1 MKTLIPGTI
10 ADAADVNGNFNELAK
25 RIDDVKTVSTH
36 SCTAYVGWQSVGN
49 VKSVGPIHVAPVT
62 AKRTAGAFSTSEA
75 PSFPILTIPTDCPA
89 PSSDVCVGS
98 ITFGGYT
105 TPLYYEAS
113 SRRLVVKAQATFTVD
128 LNMTGHGLA
137 VWVA

>member
-25 RIDDVKTVSTH
+25 RIDDTQTVHTH
-36 SCTAYVGWQSVGN
+36 AGATYVGWQSVGN

-62 AKRTAGAFSTSEA
+62 AKRTSGAFSTAEVA
-75 PSFPILTIPTDCPA
+75 SFPILTLPSDCPA
-89 PSSDVCVGS
+89 PASDVCVGS

-113 SRRLVVKAQATFTVD
+113 SRRLVVKAQANFNVG

>member
-25 RIDDVKTVSTH
+25 RIDDTQNVNTH
-36 SCTAYVGWQSVGN
+36 TCTTYVGWQSIGN
-49 VKSVGPIHVAPVT
+49 VNSVGPVHVAAVT
-62 AKRTAGAFSTSEA
+62 AKRTSGGFSTSDVS
-75 PSFPILTIPTDCPA
+75 SFPILTVPTDCPA

-113 SRRLVVKAQATFTVD
+113 SRRLVVKAQATFNVG

>member
-10 ADAADVNGNFNELAK
+10 ADAADVNANFNELAK
-25 RIDDVKTVSTH
+25 HIDDTQTVHTH
-36 SCTAYVGWQSVGN
+36 ACTTYAGWQSVGN
-49 VKSVGPIHVAPVT
+49 IKSVGPIHVAPVT
-62 AKRTAGAFSTSEA
+62 AKRTSGAFSTSDVA
-75 PSFPILTIPTDCPA
+75 SFSILTIPTDCPA
-89 PSSDVCVGS
+89 PSADACVGS

-105 TPLYYEAS
+105 SPLYYEAS

>member
-25 RIDDVKTVSTH
+25 RIDDTQNVNTH
-36 SCTAYVGWQSVGN
+36 TCTTYVGWQSVGN
-49 VKSVGPIHVAPVT
+49 VNSVGPVHVASVT
-62 AKRTAGAFSTSEA
+62 AKRTSGGFSTSDVS
-75 PSFPILTIPTDCPA
+75 SFPILTVPTDCPA

-113 SRRLVVKAQATFTVD
+113 SRRLVVKAQATFNVG

>member
-25 RIDDVKTVSTH
+25 RIDDTQNVHTRAGAT
-36 SCTAYVGWQSVGN
+36 YVGWQSVGN
-49 VKSVGPIHVAPVT
+49 VKSVGPIHVAGVT
-62 AKRTAGAFSTSEA
+62 AKRTSGGFSTSDVS
-75 PSFPILTIPTDCPA
+75 SFPILTIPTDCPA
-89 PSSDVCVGS
+89 PASDVCVGS

-105 TPLYYEAS
+105 SPLYYEAS
-113 SRRLVVKAQATFTVD
+113 SRRLVVKAQATFSVG

>member
-25 RIDDVKTVSTH
+25 RIDDTQTVHTH
-36 SCTAYVGWQSVGN
+36 AGATYVGWQSVGHVN
-49 VKSVGPIHVAPVT
+49 SVGPIHVAGVT
-62 AKRTAGAFSTSEA
+62 AKRTSEAFSTASVS
-75 PSFPILTIPTDCPA
+75 SFAILTIPTDCPA
-89 PSSDVCVGS
+89 PASDVCVGS

-105 TPLYYEAS
+105 SPLYYEAS
-113 SRRLVVKAQATFTVD
+113 SRRIVVKAQATFNVG

>member
-25 RIDDVKTVSTH
+25 RIDDAQKINSH
-36 SCTAYVGWQSVGN
+36 AGDAYNGWQSTGDI
-49 VKSVGPIHVAPVT
+49 KSVGPIHIASVA
-62 AKRTAGAFSTSEA
+62 AKRVAGAFSSGDVS
-75 PSFPILTIPTDCPA
+75 SFYILTVPADVPTPTADA
-89 PSSDVCVGS
+89 CVGS

-105 TPLYYEAS
+105 SPLYYEVA
-113 SRRLVVKAQATFTVD
+113 SRRLVVKAQASFSVGQ
-128 LNMTGHGLA
+128 NMTGHGLA

>member
-25 RIDDVKTVSTH
+25 RIDDTQTVHTH
-36 SCTAYVGWQSVGN
+36 AGATYVGWQSVGN
-49 VKSVGPIHVAPVT
+49 VKSVGPIHVASVA
-62 AKRTAGAFSTSEA
+62 AKRVAGAFSSGDVSTFYIFTVPA
-75 PSFPILTIPTDCPA
+75 DVPA

-105 TPLYYEAS
+105 SPLYYEAS
-113 SRRLVVKAQATFTVD
+113 SRRLVVKAQASFSVGQ
-128 LNMTGHGLA
+128 NMTGHGLA

>member
-25 RIDDVKTVSTH
+25 RIDDTQTVHTH
-36 SCTAYVGWQSVGN
+36 AAAAYVGWQSVGN

-62 AKRTAGAFSTSEA
+62 AKRTSGGFSTSDVS
-75 PSFPILTIPTDCPA
+75 SFPILTVPTDCPA

-105 TPLYYEAS
+105 SPLYYEAS
-113 SRRLVVKAQATFTVD
+113 SRRLVVKAQATFSVG
-128 LNMTGHGLA
+128 LNMTGYGLA

>member
-25 RIDDVKTVSTH
+25 RIDDAQKVNTRAGDSY
-36 SCTAYVGWQSVGN
+36 SGWQTDADI
-49 VKSVGPIHVAPVT
+49 KSVGPIHVASVA
-62 AKRTAGAFSTSEA
+62 AKRVAGAFSSGDVST
-75 PSFPILTIPTDCPA
+75 FYILTVPADVPA
-89 PSSDVCVGS
+89 PSADVCVGS

-105 TPLYYEAS
+105 SPLYYEAS
-113 SRRLVVKAQATFTVD
+113 SRRIVVKAQATFSVG
-128 LNMTGHGLA
+128 LNVTGHGLA

>member
-25 RIDDVKTVSTH
+25 RIDDTQTVHTH
-36 SCTAYVGWQSVGN
+36 SGTTYVGWQSVGN
-49 VKSVGPIHVAPVT
+49 IKSVGPIHVAPVT
-62 AKRTAGAFSTSEA
+62 AKRTSEAFSTSSVS
-75 PSFPILTIPTDCPA
+75 SFTILTIPTDCPA
-89 PSSDVCVGS
+89 PSADVCVGS

-105 TPLYYEAS
+105 SPLYYEAS
-113 SRRLVVKAQATFTVD
+113 SRRLVVKAQANFNVGQ
-128 LNMTGHGLA
+128 NMTGHGLA

>member
-25 RIDDVKTVSTH
+25 RIDDTQTVTTH
-36 SCTAYVGWQSVGN
+36 TAAAYVGWQSVGN
-49 VKSVGPIHVAPVT
+49 IKSVGPIHVAPVT
-62 AKRTAGAFSTSEA
+62 AKRTSGAFSTAEVA
-75 PSFPILTIPTDCPA
+75 SFPILTLPSDCPA
-89 PSSDVCVGS
+89 PASDVCVGS

-113 SRRLVVKAQATFTVD
+113 SRRLVVKAQANFSVGQ
-128 LNMTGHGLA
+128 NMTGHGLA

>member
-25 RIDDVKTVSTH
+25 RIDDAQKVNTH
-36 SCTAYVGWQSVGN
+36 TCTTYVGWQSVGN
-49 VKSVGPIHVAPVT
+49 VKSVGPVHVAAVT
-62 AKRTAGAFSTSEA
+62 AKRTSGGFSTSDVS
-75 PSFPILTIPTDCPA
+75 SFPILTVPTDCPA

-113 SRRLVVKAQATFTVD
+113 SRRLVVKAQATFNVG

>member
-25 RIDDVKTVSTH
+25 RIDDAQKVNTH
-36 SCTAYVGWQSVGN
+36 TCTTYVGWQSVGN
-49 VKSVGPIHVAPVT
+49 IKSVGPVHVAGVT
-62 AKRTAGAFSTSEA
+62 AKRTSGGFSTSDVS
-75 PSFPILTIPTDCPA
+75 SFPILTVPTDCPA

-113 SRRLVVKAQATFTVD
+113 SRRLVVKAQATFNVG